1 MIVKRQTFADR
12 KTYFA
17 VHHPLF
23 SRVPYPIHLI
33 ARSSCFRRFWICR
46 VNWAAQSRSV
56 GGYQIVAQAVRLHIR
71 QDTNSK
77 SSKREIAV
85 VRTMLQAK
93 LHRARVTQCFLD
105 YEGSCGIDEDL
116 LEVSGILPNQ
126 YIEIYNVTNGERFC
140 TYAIRGRR
148 GSGEIS
154 LNGAA
159 ARKVAL
165 GDILIICAYSAY
177 NEAEVASHQP
187 VVVLIDENNQ
197 VREVIRP
204 AVHQPSIAA

>member
-1 MIVKRQTFADR
+1 
-12 KTYFA
+12 
-17 VHHPLF
+17 
-23 SRVPYPIHLI
+23 
-33 ARSSCFRRFWICR
+33 
-46 VNWAAQSRSV
+46 
-56 GGYQIVAQAVRLHIR
+56 
-71 QDTNSK
+71 
-77 SSKREIAV
+77 
-85 VRTMLQAK
+85 MLQAK

-116 LEVSGILPNQ
+116 LDVSGILPNQ

-177 NEAEVASHQP
+177 SEAELASHQP
-187 VVVLIDENNQ
+187 IVVLMDENNQ
-197 VREVIRP
+197 VREVLRP
-204 AVHQPSIAA
+204 AVQQPSIAA